1 MMILNTK
8 KLNGSQIVMECL
20 LEQGVDTV
28 FGYPGGAVLNLYD
41 ALYDY
46 SDKINHIITAPEQG
60 AAHAAD
66 GYARS
71 SGKTGVCIATSGPG
85 ATNLVTGI
93 ATAYMDSVPMVAITG
108 NVGRS
113 LLGLDSFQEVDI
125 TGITMSIT
133 KHNFLVKNVEELAD
147 IVREA
152 FLIANT
158 GRKGPVLIDIPKDI
172 TGATCEFTPKT
183 AQAPKECALP
193 SQMWIDKAIDM
204 IKSSKRPLIYAGGGT
219 IWSNASE
226 KLNEFAQKLDAPVS
240 CSLMCQGGFDQ
251 TNERYIGMLGM
262 HGTKTSSLAMKD
274 CDLLIAVGTRFS
286 DRVICNANLFAK
298 NCKVIQ
304 IDIDAA
310 EFNKNVSANIR
321 LHGDLNAVLSV
332 LLENFDNTKHKDW
345 MNSIYS
351 WKKEYPL
358 TQVGDG
364 VTPQQILT
372 TLSDLTENKAIITTE
387 VGQHQM
393 WAAQF
398 YNFTYPR
405 QFITS
410 GGLGTMGYGLGACIG
425 AQMAN
430 PDKKVINIAGD
441 GSFHMNLNELAT
453 VAKNN
458 IPLIEII
465 FDNKVLGMVRQWQKL
480 FYDGRF
486 SQTTLERG
494 TDYEML
500 AKAFGIKALSIKE
513 PSDVV
518 PVLTEALNC
527 NCPVLI
533 HAQIDMDFNV
543 LPMVPTGAAVEDIIL
558 EM

>member
-1 MMILNTK
+1 MNTK

-41 ALYDY
+41 ALYEY
-46 SDKINHIITAPEQG
+46 SEKINHIITAHEQG
-60 AAHAAD
+60 ASHAAD

-85 ATNLVTGI
+85 ATNLVTGL

-108 NVGRS
+108 NVPRS

-152 FLIANT
+152 FTIANT

-172 TGATCEFTPKT
+172 TAAICDFEVKFPTQSAQIPLPPQNWLDKAVEMLQTCE
-183 AQAPKECALP
+183 
-193 SQMWIDKAIDM
+193 
-204 IKSSKRPLIYAGGGT
+204 RPLIYAGGGV
-219 IWSNASE
+219 IASQASANLS
-226 KLNEFAQKLDAPVS
+226 KFAEKLDAPVS
-240 CSLMCQGGFDQ
+240 CSLMCQGGYDQ
-251 TNERYIGMLGM
+251 TSDRYIGMLGM

-286 DRVICNANLFAK
+286 DRVICNASLFAK
-298 NCKVIQ
+298 NCNVIQ
-304 IDIDAA
+304 IDIDPA
-310 EFNKNVSANIR
+310 EFNKNIGTNIR
-321 LHGDLNAVLSV
+321 LHGDVDAVLST
-332 LLENFDNTKHKDW
+332 LLEKFEGCSHPQW
-345 MNSIYS
+345 MENIHS
-351 WKKEYPL
+351 WQAEYPL
-358 TQVGDG
+358 VQNSDS

-372 TLSDLTENKAIITTE
+372 TLSKLTDNKALITTE

-393 WAAQF
+393 WAAQ
-398 YNFTYPR
+398 YYSFTHPR
-405 QFITS
+405 QFMTS

-425 AQMAN
+425 TKVAN
-430 PDKKVINIAGD
+430 PDKTVINIAGD

-453 VAKNN
+453 VSKYN
-458 IPLIEII
+458 IPIIEIV

-486 SQTTLERG
+486 SQTTLERQ
-494 TDYEML
+494 TDYSML
-500 AKAFGIKALSIKE
+500 AGAFGIKSLVIKSTE
-513 PSDVV
+513 DVT
-518 PVLTEALNC
+518 PVLTEALNS

-543 LPMVPTGAAVEDIIL
+543 LPMVPTGAPIEEPIL
-558 EM
+558 DM